1 MTFSLVARCS
11 RTGELGVA
19 VATAI
24 PAVGA
29 ICPFARAGVGAISS
43 QSYTNALYGPDGL
56 ALLSDG
62 VEPEQALQSLTAGDP
77 GRSLRQVV
85 MVDAKGRAAA
95 FTGADCVD
103 AHRHLV
109 GNGFAA
115 AGNMLTDATV
125 VDAVARAFEAAAGEV
140 LSERLIRALEAGQAA
155 GGDKRGRQSAALLVV
170 AADEFA
176 ACDLRVDE
184 HAEPVAELRR
194 VYEVAKRQLLPFIRS
209 MPTRTNPAGTADPAL
224 DAYLLRPVGERG

>member
-1 MTFSLVARCS
+1 LTFSLVARCS

-77 GRSLRQVV
+77 GRTMRQVV

-115 AGNMLTDATV
+115 AGNMLTDAAV
-125 VDAVARAFEAAAGEV
+125 VDAVACAFEAAAGEV

-209 MPTRTNPAGTADPAL
+209 MPTRTNPAGTADSAL
-224 DAYLLRPVGERG
+224 GAYLLRPVGKRG

>member
-1 MTFSLVARCS
+1 LTFSLVARCS

-77 GRSLRQVV
+77 GRSLRPVV

>member
-1 MTFSLVARCS
+1 LTFSLVARCS